1 MLKPDMLT
9 KKYMEIYSNA
19 AHMVEVFRQDKGTD
33 IDWPEWCYLPVAASY
48 AIISEVCEDMRIASP
63 DIGNLAAILNWR
75 PTKGVYRFDPELL
88 ESLWN
93 VDLDRGLPV
102 DLFFQRLPAWCCY
115 IDLEGFPPAEDRGL
129 YGFFI
134 YLESDANSG
143 TREIRLTMVFH
154 LDDPAPQMMT
164 IPFHADAGQAVGDM
178 LKGAVDYTLAHSP
191 WAKSPSG
198 ANLEEEAHLYYPL
211 FSLGL
216 YLCSVERDIMGPP
229 KQRKVRKTKNPKK
242 QKRQLSVE
250 YRVGSAIG
258 SAIRWARAT
267 GGGTG
272 TGTKKSPHIRSRA
285 HYHLYWTGKG
295 RSVPSVK
302 FIPPVPVGQPLCCPF
317 CF

>member
-115 IDLEGFPPAEDRGL
+115 IDLE
-129 YGFFI
+129 
-134 YLESDANSG
+134 
-143 TREIRLTMVFH
+143 
-154 LDDPAPQMMT
+154 
-164 IPFHADAGQAVGDM
+164 
-178 LKGAVDYTLAHSP
+178 
-191 WAKSPSG
+191 
-198 ANLEEEAHLYYPL
+198 EEAHLYYPL
-211 FSLGL
+211 FSLGFFS
-216 YLCSVERDIMGPP
+216 YTANIASR
-229 KQRKVRKTKNPKK
+229 
-242 QKRQLSVE
+242 RQLS
-250 YRVGSAIG
+250 
-258 SAIRWARAT
+258 
-267 GGGTG
+267 
-272 TGTKKSPHIRSRA
+272 
-285 HYHLYWTGKG
+285 L
-295 RSVPSVK
+295 
-302 FIPPVPVGQPLCCPF
+302 L
-317 CF
+317 